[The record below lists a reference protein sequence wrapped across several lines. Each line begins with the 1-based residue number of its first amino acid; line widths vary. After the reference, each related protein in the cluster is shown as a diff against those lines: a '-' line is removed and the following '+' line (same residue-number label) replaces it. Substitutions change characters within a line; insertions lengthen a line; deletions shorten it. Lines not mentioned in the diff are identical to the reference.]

1 MNKFAAWLMIICS
14 AVLMQWHSIIF
25 WQVWTGNYY
34 GGAFMSLGIESAMLF
49 MWYAQRHW
57 FLRVAKYAAALLL
70 IAGPWYQITVPTFES
85 LQTVTVLHDKD
96 ALIGADVARLE
107 RSLAS
112 DEKNSNK
119 RLGWRERIKE
129 TRAEIK
135 AKREE
140 QYSLLDEK
148 AALPPGWRPLM
159 VAVMQA
165 LALLIV
171 LTAQLAAV
179 TGLRYGNVTATVTA
193 RNVPKRNGT
202 AKRNDAPEQTEDFDA
217 EVEAVAA
224 EIRTRLPEFGSQ
236 AKMCK
241 ALGLR
246 PANITAVLKHE
257 ERKES
262 GGETISPAGL
272 EKVIKALEV

>member
-1 MNKFAAWLMIICS
+1 
-14 AVLMQWHSIIF
+14 
-25 WQVWTGNYY
+25 
-34 GGAFMSLGIESAMLF
+34 MSLGIEAAMLF

-70 IAGPWYQITVPTFES
+70 IAGPWYQITVPVFES
-85 LQTVTVLHDKD
+85 LQTVTVLHDKA

-119 RLGWRERIKE
+119 RLGWRKTIKAA
-129 TRAEIK
+129 RAEIK
-135 AKREE
+135 AKRAA
-140 QYSLLDEK
+140 QYFLLDDK
-148 AALPPGWRPLM
+148 ATLPPAWRPLM

-179 TGLRYGNVTATVTA
+179 TGLRNGYATPTVTKTVKGRNVT
-193 RNVPKRNGT
+193 
-202 AKRNDAPEQTEDFDA
+202 KRNDAPGPSEDFDA
-217 EVEAVAA
+217 SVEAVAA
-224 EIRTRLPEFGSQ
+224 EITRRLPEFGSQ

-241 ALGLR
+241 ALNLR
-246 PANITAVLKHE
+246 PANITAVLNHK

-262 GGETISPAGL
+262 RGGYYFSCWDG
-272 EKVIKALEV
+272 